1 LLQNMQRMKAFIHQ
15 QVNWPNFT
23 WKNDEIVNLLSEARN
38 LQGRLIG
45 KMESLG
51 FDLRNE
57 ALLDTLTL
65 DVLKSSEIEGEY
77 LNPDQVR
84 SSIARRLGMEIAGS
98 VESDRNVDGVVEMML
113 DATQNCFKPLTAER
127 LFDWHAALFPTGRS
141 GMYKITVADWRKDT
155 TGPMQ
160 VVSGALGKEKVH
172 FQAPDSILVE
182 KEMNQFLDWFN
193 NNSKIDLVIK
203 AAIAHLWFVTIH
215 PFEDGNGRITRALTD
230 MLLAQSDKS
239 NQRFYSMSA
248 QIRIERKEY
257 YEILEKTQKG
267 NLDITEWIQWFL
279 NCLINALKSTDSL
292 LIRVL
297 FKADFWTK
305 HAGVLINERQKKLL
319 NKLLDGFDG
328 KLTSSKWAKIAKC
341 SKDTA
346 IRDINDLIDKNI
358 LQKEAA
364 GGRSTNYELKI
375 PVPLFPVPLFLCSSV
390 LLFFILPLYPV
401 LPLGQLKIG
410 IPETKQPLQSFRK
423 DQVAFPGFKVVAY
436 LNRPFWVGHGA
447 AKLLQVSGMG

>member
-1 LLQNMQRMKAFIHQ
+1 MKAFIHQ
-15 QVNWPNFT
+15 KDNWPEFT
-23 WKNDEIVNLLSEARN
+23 WNSNTFLDLLSEARN

-45 KMESLG
+45 KMETLG

-65 DVLKSSEIEGEY
+65 DVLKSSEIEGEF

-84 SSIARRLGMEIAGS
+84 SSIARRLGMEIAGAID
-98 VESDRNVDGVVEMML
+98 SDRNVEGVVEMML
-113 DATQNCFKPLTAER
+113 DATQKCFDPLTADR

-141 GMYKITVADWRKDT
+141 GMYKITVANWRKDT

-160 VVSGALGKEKVH
+160 VVSGAMGKEKVH
-172 FQAPDSILVE
+172 FQAPDSDLLE
-182 KEMNQFLDWFN
+182 KEMSRFIDWFN
-193 NNSKIDLVIK
+193 NSEIDLVIK

-248 QIRIERKEY
+248 QIRIERKQY

-267 NLDITEWIQWFL
+267 DLDITEWIVWFL
-279 NCLINALKSTDSL
+279 NCLINALKSTDSVL
-292 LIRVL
+292 TRVL
-297 FKADFWTK
+297 FKAEFWKK
-305 HAGVLINERQKKLL
+305 HIETAINDRQRKLL
-319 NKLLDGFDG
+319 IKLMDGFDG

-341 SKDTA
+341 SKDSA
-346 IRDINDLIDKNI
+346 VRDINDLIEKGI

-364 GGRSTNYELKI
+364 GGRSTNYELI
-375 PVPLFPVPLFLCSSV
+375 GVPF
-390 LLFFILPLYPV
+390 
-401 LPLGQLKIG
+401 GK
-410 IPETKQPLQSFRK
+410 
-423 DQVAFPGFKVVAY
+423 
-436 LNRPFWVGHGA
+436 NRI
-447 AKLLQVSGMG
+447 

>member
-1 LLQNMQRMKAFIHQ
+1 MKVYIHQ
-15 QVNWPNFT
+15 NENWPNFT
-23 WKNDEIVNLLSEARN
+23 WETDEIVNLLSEARN
-38 LQGRLIG
+38 LQGRLLG

-57 ALLDTLTL
+57 ALLETLTL

-77 LNPDQVR
+77 LNPEQVR
-84 SSIARRLGMEIAGS
+84 SSIARRLGIEIAGS
-98 VESDRNVDGVVEMML
+98 VESDRNVDGVVEMLL
-113 DATQNCFKPLTAER
+113 DATQYYFKPLTTER

-141 GMYKITVADWRKDT
+141 GIYKIIVADWRKDT

-172 FQAPDSILVE
+172 FQAPASSIVE
-182 KEMNQFLDWFN
+182 NEMNLFLNWFN
-193 NNSKIDLVIK
+193 NNSKVDLVIK

-248 QIRIERKEY
+248 QIRIDRKKY
-257 YEILEKTQKG
+257 YEVLEITQKG
-267 NLDITEWIQWFL
+267 NLNITAWVKWFL
-279 NCLINALKSTDSL
+279 NCLINALKSTDSV

-297 FKADFWTK
+297 FKAEFWSK
-305 HAGVLINERQKKLL
+305 HAKTSINERQRELL
-319 NKLLDGFDG
+319 NKLIDGFEG
-328 KLTSSKWAKIAKC
+328 KLTSSKWAKIVKC

-364 GGRSTNYELKI
+364 GGRSTNYELK
-375 PVPLFPVPLFLCSSV
+375 
-390 LLFFILPLYPV
+390 
-401 LPLGQLKIG
+401 
-410 IPETKQPLQSFRK
+410 E
-423 DQVAFPGFKVVAY
+423 
-436 LNRPFWVGHGA
+436 
-447 AKLLQVSGMG
+447 

>member
-1 LLQNMQRMKAFIHQ
+1 MAIFIHQ
-15 QVNWPNFT
+15 KDNWPNFT
-23 WKNDEIVNLLSEARN
+23 WKNDELINLLGEARN

-45 KMESLG
+45 KMDSLG

-65 DVLKSSEIEGEY
+65 DVLKTSEIEGEY

-98 VESDRNVDGVVEMML
+98 IESDRNVDGVVEMML
-113 DATQNCFKPLTAER
+113 DATQNCFKPLTSER

-141 GMYKITVADWRKDT
+141 GMYKITVGDWRKDT

-172 FQAPDSILVE
+172 FQAPGSIKVE
-182 KEMNQFLDWFN
+182 KEMNHFLDWFN
-193 NNSKIDLVIK
+193 NNIKIDLVIK

-215 PFEDGNGRITRALTD
+215 PFDDGNGRITRALTD

-248 QIRIERKEY
+248 QIRVERKQY
-257 YEILEKTQKG
+257 YEMLEKTQKG
-267 NLDITEWIQWFL
+267 NLDITEWIKWFL
-279 NCLINALKSTDSL
+279 NCLINSLKSTEFTL
-292 LIRVL
+292 LKVL
-297 FKADFWTK
+297 FKADFWTQHSK
-305 HAGVLINERQKKLL
+305 TLINERQKKLL

-346 IRDINDLIDKNI
+346 IRDINDLIHKNI

-364 GGRSTNYELKI
+364 GGRSTNYEL
-375 PVPLFPVPLFLCSSV
+375 
-390 LLFFILPLYPV
+390 
-401 LPLGQLKIG
+401 
-410 IPETKQPLQSFRK
+410 T
-423 DQVAFPGFKVVAY
+423 
-436 LNRPFWVGHGA
+436 N
-447 AKLLQVSGMG
+447 

>member
-1 LLQNMQRMKAFIHQ
+1 MKAFIHQ
-15 QVNWPNFT
+15 KDNWSEFT
-23 WKNDEIVNLLSEARN
+23 WSSNAFLSLLSEARN

-45 KMESLG
+45 KMETLG

-65 DVLKSSEIEGEY
+65 DVLKSSEIEGEF

-84 SSIARRLGMEIAGS
+84 SSIARRLGMEIAGA
-98 VESDRNVDGVVEMML
+98 VESDRNVEGVVEMML
-113 DATQNCFKPLTAER
+113 DATQKCFDPLTADR

-160 VVSGALGKEKVH
+160 VVSGAMGKEKVH
-172 FQAPDSILVE
+172 FQAPDSDLVE
-182 KEMNQFLDWFN
+182 KEMTQFINWFN
-193 NNSKIDLVIK
+193 NSKVDLVIK

-230 MLLAQSDKS
+230 MLLAQSDNS

-248 QIRIERKEY
+248 QIRLERKQY

-267 NLDITEWIQWFL
+267 NLDITDWIIWFL
-279 NCLINALKSTDSL
+279 NCLIDALKSTDSIL
-292 LIRVL
+292 TRVL
-297 FKADFWTK
+297 FKADFWQKYIDT
-305 HAGVLINERQKKLL
+305 AINNRQRKLL
-319 NKLLDGFDG
+319 NRLLDGFDG

-341 SKDTA
+341 SKDSA
-346 IRDINDLIDKNI
+346 VRDINDLIEKGI

-364 GGRSTNYELKI
+364 GGRSTNYEL
-375 PVPLFPVPLFLCSSV
+375 
-390 LLFFILPLYPV
+390 
-401 LPLGQLKIG
+401 IG
-410 IPETKQPLQSFRK
+410 MPAGNIVYK
-423 DQVAFPGFKVVAY
+423 
-436 LNRPFWVGHGA
+436 
-447 AKLLQVSGMG
+447 